1 MRSVAEERGK
11 EITLNPTRVD
21 LYDVIIEKRPITSTG
36 VSPVMRPDR
45 SSKTISIKEM
55 LKGVKDYL
63 SHPSRDAWIEI
74 SDVIMKK
81 VHCRERSFTLSA
93 AKWAF
98 YWQYKRNAAKCQVV
112 FIEGV

>member
-1 MRSVAEERGK
+1 MEERGE

-21 LYDVIIEKRPITSTG
+21 LYDVSIEKRPITSTG

-45 SSKTISIKEM
+45 SSNTTTIQEM
-55 LKGVKDYL
+55 LKGVKDYS
-63 SHPSRDAWIEI
+63 SHLSRDGWIEI

-81 VHCRERSFTLSA
+81 VHCRERGFTLGA
-93 AKWAF
+93 AKWTF
-98 YWQYKRNAAKCQVV
+98 CWQYKRNAAGCQVV